1 LKERSAG
8 IDARAARRRFE
19 RSARTYAEASR
30 LEAEVAARMLERL
43 DYLRLA
49 PRWILDAGSG
59 TSREAAELRRR
70 FRGAR
75 IVALDFALGM
85 LQQAR
90 KRRGLLLPLRSPVLP
105 VCGDLARIPL
115 ADGSVDVAWCNMALH
130 WAADP
135 APVVREFSRVL
146 APEGLLIFSALGP
159 DSLKELRAAAG
170 AARVHEFLDM
180 HDLGDLLVAAGL
192 AAPVM
197 EMEMLH
203 IRYSDAGALL
213 DDLRRSGQTSAR
225 SDRRRGLSG
234 KGFAQR
240 LRAGLSPDA
249 GVAFTATFELV
260 YGHAWKAP
268 PRAAQ
273 EGRGIVQFHPRSLR

>member
-1 LKERSAG
+1 LKARSAS

-19 RSARTYAEASR
+19 RSANTYAEASR

-43 DYLRLA
+43 GYLRLA
-49 PRWILDAGSG
+49 AQRILDAGSG
-59 TSREAAELRRR
+59 TSREAAGLRQR

-75 IVALDFALGM
+75 IIALDFALGM

-90 KRRGLLLPLRSPVLP
+90 KRRGLLPLRSPVLP
-105 VCGDLARIPL
+105 VCGDLARLPL
-115 ADGSVDVAWCNMALH
+115 ADGSIDLAWCNMALH

-135 APVVREFSRVL
+135 ALVIRELSRVL

-159 DSLKELRAAAG
+159 DSLKELSAVAG
-170 AARVHEFLDM
+170 KARVHEFIDM

-203 IRYSDAGALL
+203 IRYADAGALL
-213 DDLRRSGQTSAR
+213 ADLRRSGQTSAR
-225 SDRRRGLSG
+225 TDRPRGLSG
-234 KGFAQR
+234 RGFAQR

-249 GVAFTATFELV
+249 GVPFTATFELV

>member
-1 LKERSAG
+1 
-8 IDARAARRRFE
+8 
-19 RSARTYAEASR
+19 
-30 LEAEVAARMLERL
+30 MLERL
-43 DYLRLA
+43 DYLRIA
-49 PRWILDAGSG
+49 PGRILDAGSG
-59 TSREAAELRRR
+59 TSREAPELRRR

-75 IVALDFALGM
+75 IIALDFALGM

-90 KRRGLLLPLRSPVLP
+90 KRRRLLLRSAVLP

-115 ADGSVDVAWCNMALH
+115 ADSSIDLAWCNMALH
-130 WAADP
+130 WATDP
-135 APVVREFSRVL
+135 APVIRELSRVL
-146 APEGLLIFSALGP
+146 APEGLVIFSALGP

-170 AARVHEFLDM
+170 TARVHEFIDM

-213 DDLRRSGQTSAR
+213 EDLRRSGQTSAR
-225 SDRRRGLSG
+225 ADRPRGLSG
-234 KGFAQR
+234 RGFAQR
-240 LRAGLSPDA
+240 LRAGLSTDA
-249 GVAFTATFELV
+249 GVAITATFELV
-260 YGHAWKAP
+260 YGHAWKVP

>member
-1 LKERSAG
+1 MKERSAS

-19 RSARTYAEASR
+19 RSARTYADASR

-43 DYLRLA
+43 DYLRIA
-49 PRWILDAGSG
+49 PRRILDAGSG
-59 TSREAAELRRR
+59 TAREAAALRQR

-75 IVALDFALGM
+75 IIALDFALGM
-85 LQQAR
+85 LRQAR
-90 KRRGLLLPLRSPVLP
+90 KRRGLLPVRAPVLP

-115 ADGSVDVAWCNMALH
+115 ADGSIDLAWCNMALH

-135 APVVREFSRVL
+135 APVIRELSRVL
-146 APEGLLIFSALGP
+146 APQGLVIFSALGP
-159 DSLKELRAAAG
+159 DSLKELRVAAG
-170 AARVHEFLDM
+170 NARVHEFIDM

-192 AAPVM
+192 SAPVM

-203 IRYSDAGALL
+203 IRYSEAGALL
-213 DDLRRSGQTSAR
+213 DDLRRSGQTSVRA
-225 SDRRRGLSG
+225 DRPRGLSG
-234 KGFAQR
+234 RGFARR
-240 LRAGLSPDA
+240 LREELSRGA